1 MCVSMT
7 VCVLLR
13 STLPQFFFFFYSIC
27 LFKVMHII
35 LCFAL
40 KEFQLKHEA
49 LFQTVLIVLNDLLLQ
64 QRGVNSVQGSHGHSA
79 KCRLQQ

>member
-1 MCVSMT
+1 MCQYDS
-7 VCVLLR
+7 VCPAKVH
-13 STLPQFFFFFYSIC
+13 SSPVFFNFYSIC

-49 LFQTVLIVLNDLLLQ
+49 LFQTVLIVLDDLLLQ
-64 QRGVNSVQGSHGHSA
+64 QRGVNCVQGSHGHSA
-79 KCRLQQ
+79 ECRFQQ

>member
-13 STLPQFFFFFYSIC
+13 STLPQFFFFYSIC

>member
-40 KEFQLKHEA
+40 KEFQLKHKA
-49 LFQTVLIVLNDLLLQ
+49 LFQTIHIILDDLFQQ
-64 QRGVNSVQGSHGHSA
+64 QRGVNCVQGSHGHSA
-79 KCRLQQ
+79 ECRFQQ